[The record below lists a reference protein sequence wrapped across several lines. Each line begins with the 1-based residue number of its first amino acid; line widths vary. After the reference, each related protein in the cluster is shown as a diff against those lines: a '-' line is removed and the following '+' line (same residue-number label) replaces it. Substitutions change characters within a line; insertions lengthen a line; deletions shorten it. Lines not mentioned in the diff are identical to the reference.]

1 MKRQNVSVFTLIELL
16 VVIAII
22 AILASMLLPALN
34 KARGKARTSQC
45 SNNLKQL
52 GTAEIAYTLD
62 NQDYLTPGYADYTA
76 VGDAKITWDDLLGA
90 GYDGRKL
97 TYAQQGPTGFG
108 ISSNRPVKV
117 YTCPEDTFES
127 NYLLRSYGINR
138 GGSAG
143 SVPGSAMDPGGKY
156 GVVDN
161 YWSAK
166 INQLKKTSEIMMMTE
181 RFNGNQLGGSSC
193 YNVDRPIDQPF
204 NGQMP
209 HSTRA
214 NYLMVDGHV
223 MLLSMTET
231 VSKIKHPLGS
241 TPTVNCPMGIW
252 TVYPFD

>member
-34 KARGKARTSQC
+34 KARGKARTSMC
-45 SNNLKQL
+45 SSNLKQL
-52 GTAEIAYTLD
+52 GTAEITYTMD
-62 NQDYLTPGYADYTA
+62 NQDYLTSGYADTTTGPA
-76 VGDAKITWDDLLGA
+76 RISWDDMLGT

-97 TYAQQGPTGFG
+97 TFAQQDATYFRVSTHGY
-108 ISSNRPVKV
+108 VKM
-117 YTCPEDTFES
+117 YSCPEDSFVS
-127 NYLLRSYGINR
+127 DFVLRSYAMNR

-143 SVPGSAMDPGGKY
+143 SVPGSANTPNGKY

-166 INQLKKTSEIMMMTE
+166 INQLKKTSEIIMITE
-181 RFNGNQLGGSSC
+181 RFNSNLLGGSSC

-223 MLLSMTET
+223 MLQSMTET
-231 VSKIKHPLGS
+231 VAKIKHPLGS
-241 TPTVNCPMGIW
+241 TPSVNCPMGIW
-252 TVYPFD
+252 TVYPND

>member
-1 MKRQNVSVFTLIELL
+1 MKRQKFSNFTLIELL

-34 KARGKARTSQC
+34 KARGKARTSMC
-45 SNNLKQL
+45 ANNLKQL
-52 GTAEIAYTLD
+52 GTAEIAYTMD
-62 NQDYLTPGYADYTA
+62 NQDYLTPGYADTPTGA
-76 VGDAKITWDDLLGA
+76 ARISWDDLLGA

-97 TYAQQGPTGFG
+97 TYALQDATGFDA
-108 ISSNRPVKV
+108 SKFKAKM
-117 YTCPEDTFES
+117 YACPEDTFGS
-127 NYLLRSYGINR
+127 VYLLRSYAINR

-143 SVPGSAMDPGGKY
+143 SVPNSAMDPGGKY

-161 YWSAK
+161 YWAAK
-166 INQLKKTSEIMMMTE
+166 INQLKKTSEIMIMSE
-181 RFNGNQLGGSSC
+181 RFNGNLLGGSSC
-193 YNVDRPIDQPF
+193 YNIDRPIDQPF

-209 HSTRA
+209 HSPRA

-223 MLLSMTET
+223 ALLSMTET

-252 TVYPFD
+252 TVYPND